1 MNMVLTVL
9 GGAISL
15 YSTLLIIRIFLS
27 WFGSAAYGKVFDMLR
42 QITDPYLD
50 FFRRFP
56 FLRAGFFDFSP
67 IAAIAILSVAGNII
81 DRLHRWGKV
90 SPLFIAAMLLEALW
104 AAVSFV
110 ILFTLIVLALRLAA
124 YIFRANT
131 YSPFWRII
139 DSIANGV
146 LYRFNKIIFRARPV
160 HYLASIVASCIVFAA
175 LYFGLG
181 FLVRLGVRAL
191 VTPAVFLR

>member
-1 MNMVLTVL
+1 MNLILTVL

-15 YSTLLIIRIFLS
+15 YSMLLVIRIFLS
-27 WFGSAAYGKVFDMLR
+27 WFGSAVYGKAFDMLR

-50 FFRRFP
+50 VFRRFP

-81 DRLHRWGKV
+81 DRLRLWGKV

-104 AAVSFV
+104 AAVSFAL
-110 ILFTLIVLALRLAA
+110 LFTIIVLALRLAG

-131 YSPFWRII
+131 YSQFWRII
-139 DSIANGV
+139 DNIANGV
-146 LYRFNKIIFRARPV
+146 LYSFNKIVFRARPV
-160 HYLASIVASCIVFAA
+160 HYLTGLVTSWIVFAA
-175 LYFGLG
+175 LYLGLG
-181 FLVRLGVRAL
+181 CLGRLGVKAL
-191 VTPAVFLR
+191 ITPAVFLR